1 MSSAGELSGASSDD
15 SSDVALAALRSRVA
29 EAAAAEGRRWGDR
42 WGRQVDVPRM
52 QIGGLG
58 MDGFAPH
65 AIQAGAAPVAAP
77 IAPPVAPPIAPPAV
91 EGNHGGGNVHAGALG
106 FVPNPLFA
114 QANGG
119 GGGGGEV
126 AGDAP
131 NEGEDGEDGEDDM
144 TTSQNLLMAVASGL
158 VNEVKTLLERGAD
171 PNGFTESR
179 QKWRTWRACVCV
191 TATATASVCLPVT
204 GWLSV
209 CLSV

>member
-15 SSDVALAALRSRVA
+15 SSDVALAAMRSRVA
-29 EAAAAEGRRWGDR
+29 EAAAAEGRRWGNR

-58 MDGFAPH
+58 IDGFAPH
-65 AIQAGAAPVAAP
+65 AIPPGAAPVAAP
-77 IAPPVAPPIAPPAV
+77 FAAPVAAPAV
-91 EGNHGGGNVHAGALG
+91 EGNHGGGNVHAGAFG
-106 FVPNPLFA
+106 FMPNPLFA
-114 QANGG
+114 QANGGGG

-158 VNEVKTLLERGAD
+158 VDKVKTLLERGAD

-179 QKWRTWRACVCV
+179 QKWRTGRACVCV
-191 TATATASVCLPVT
+191 TATVNASVCLSS
-204 GWLSV
+204 LSV
-209 CLSV
+209 